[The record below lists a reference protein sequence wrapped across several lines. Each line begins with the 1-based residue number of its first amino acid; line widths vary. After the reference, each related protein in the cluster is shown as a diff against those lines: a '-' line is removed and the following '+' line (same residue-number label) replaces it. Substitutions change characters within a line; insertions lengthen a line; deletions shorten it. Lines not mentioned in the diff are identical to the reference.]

1 MIDHCI
7 SLFKKRQQELLYKVY
22 ITDAL
27 KAISENTSR
36 KDGGVCM
43 QKRYADMINEF
54 YEKAPAE
61 EKTAEGVIEKI
72 RSKLKGE

>member
-1 MIDHCI
+1 M
-7 SLFKKRQQELLYKVY
+7 Y

-36 KDGGVCM
+36 KDGGACM
-43 QKRYADMINEF
+43 QKRYVDIIDTL
-54 YEKAPAE
+54 YQKAPAE